1 MTMTSTDIQREQT
14 RTGIPPVEAR
24 QGVISGRVLT
34 VLVISLVLGIV
45 ALTVAWLVFR

>member
-1 MTMTSTDIQREQT
+1 MTSTDLQREQT

-34 VLVISLVLGIV
+34 VLAISLVLSIV
-45 ALTVAWLVFR
+45 AVTVAWLAFR